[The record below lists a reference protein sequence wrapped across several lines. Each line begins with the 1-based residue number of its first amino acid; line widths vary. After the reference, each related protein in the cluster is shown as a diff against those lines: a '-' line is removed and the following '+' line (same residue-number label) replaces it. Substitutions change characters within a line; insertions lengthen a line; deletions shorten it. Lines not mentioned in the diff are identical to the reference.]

1 MVKET
6 LRKIP
11 NKGIGYG
18 LLKYMAEDPDFINEE
33 KARISFNY
41 LGEIDADMNR
51 GEFSGSSFSEG
62 ESIGGK
68 IARSHSIEIN
78 AIVIHHE
85 LVIHTTF
92 NQMEYEKDTISRLN
106 HQLKRTPGTNH

>member
-1 MVKET
+1 
-6 LRKIP
+6 
-11 NKGIGYG
+11 
-18 LLKYMAEDPDFINEE
+18 MAEDPDFINEE

-106 HQLKRTPGTNH
+106 HQLKEAWNSIPFCMLASG